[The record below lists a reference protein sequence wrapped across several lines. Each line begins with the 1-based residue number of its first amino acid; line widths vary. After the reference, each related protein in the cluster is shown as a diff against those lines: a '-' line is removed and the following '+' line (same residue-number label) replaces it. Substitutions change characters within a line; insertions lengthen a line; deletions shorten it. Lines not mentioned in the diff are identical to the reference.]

1 MCESRV
7 YLLRGGKKEKIMD
20 AAVLVKDEDG
30 RVLVVGLLGERK
42 ELKKVRISEI
52 SVDHHEVLL
61 VREEEI

>member
-1 MCESRV
+1 MV
-7 YLLRGGKKEKIMD
+7 YLLRGGKKEMIMD
-20 AAVLVKDEDG
+20 AAVLVKDEG
-30 RVLVVGLLGERK
+30 GSVLVVGLLGERK